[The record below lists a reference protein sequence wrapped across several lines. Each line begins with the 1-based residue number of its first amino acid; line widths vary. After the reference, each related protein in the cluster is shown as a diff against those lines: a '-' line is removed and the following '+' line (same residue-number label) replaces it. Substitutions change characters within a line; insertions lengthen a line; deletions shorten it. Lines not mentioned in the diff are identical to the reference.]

1 MTQTLVNPDVFIT
14 VGKEQPKT
22 RQKMIDYLKGHFR
35 YNTMSS
41 WNGAHS
47 YARNVKIQKLN
58 ILDPNVRSRAYDMA
72 GNDDC
77 MDRVNQVLSD
87 FDANHDYAWQAGFNG
102 RSSGYI
108 VLYQGGK
115 RASQYKR
122 VCRDCWQKNY
132 RADSKVCGKCR
143 SSNMHDYKG
152 YEHFTMPGKDTDMG
166 ENFEDWDDEALTSR
180 VELVWSFDQM
190 VDDAIMAFVDFA
202 AENKLEERTIMVPKK
217 IQVAVPL
224 NVGMAP

>member
-1 MTQTLVNPDVFIT
+1 MTEALVNPDVFIT
-14 VGKEQPKT
+14 VGKAQPMT
-22 RQKMIDYLKGHFR
+22 RQGMIDYLKRHFR
-35 YNTMSS
+35 YDTMSS
-41 WNGAHS
+41 WNQAHS
-47 YARNVKIQKLN
+47 YARKVKVRNLRILN
-58 ILDPNVRSRAYDMA
+58 PQVLNRAYDMV

-77 MDRVNQVLSD
+77 MDRVNQELSD

-132 RADSKVCGKCR
+132 SADSKVCGKCH
-143 SSNMHDYKG
+143 SSNMHDYNG
-152 YEHFTMPGKDTDMG
+152 HEHFTMPGKGTDMG
-166 ENFEDWDDEALTSR
+166 EDFEEWDGEALQSR
-180 VELVWSFDQM
+180 VEVVWAFDQM

-217 IQVAVPL
+217 IQVAVPI
-224 NVGMAP
+224 NAGMAP